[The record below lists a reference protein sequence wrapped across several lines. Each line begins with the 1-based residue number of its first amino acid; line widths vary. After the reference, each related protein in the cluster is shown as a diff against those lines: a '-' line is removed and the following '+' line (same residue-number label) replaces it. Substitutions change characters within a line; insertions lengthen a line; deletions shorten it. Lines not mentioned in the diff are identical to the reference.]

1 MTIFRRITILIVNLV
16 AVTLV
21 ALAAFLGWNHVQ
33 STGSASGQEQ
43 VAPTPIPVTPTPD
56 ALAQGQVDL
65 PDLIQNPSPATNGIT
80 RAVSMDTNIPTRS
93 RVDVTTYTVQQG
105 DSIFSIADQ
114 FSLKPETILWG
125 NYTVL
130 EDNPHLLKTGQE
142 INILPTNGIYYQWQE
157 DDSVATVADEF
168 NVEPEAIVEYP
179 GNRIDLIEMD
189 NPDIEPGSWMIIPG
203 GWRPIKDWGPPAIT
217 RQNPASA
224 AYYGSGHCGSVYEGA
239 LGTGSF
245 VWPTVSRQISGYT
258 YNPPVHPA
266 IDIGGAVGN
275 GIFAADSGV
284 IVYAGW
290 SEYGFGYLIVI
301 DHGNG
306 WQSAYAHLSS
316 VGVSCGQSVTR
327 GTTIGGLGSTGRSS
341 GAHLHFELVYNGS
354 KVNPFNFLQ

>member
-1 MTIFRRITILIVNLV
+1 MKLLKRIGLILMNVL
-16 AVTLV
+16 AV
-21 ALAAFLGWNHVQ
+21 ALVGVAALLGWNRLHPTE
-33 STGSASGQEQ
+33 STFPPAQA
-43 VAPTPIPVTPTPD
+43 APTQIPATPTTENQT
-56 ALAQGQVDL
+56 QGQADL
-65 PDLIQNPSPATNGIT
+65 PDLIQNPAPETSGIT
-80 RAVSMDTNIPTRS
+80 RAASMDTEIPTRS

-130 EDNPHLLKTGQE
+130 EDNPHLLKTSQE
-142 INILPTNGIYYQWQE
+142 LNILPTNGIYYQWQE
-157 DDSVATVADEF
+157 GDSIAAVADEF
-168 NVEPEAIVEYP
+168 NAEPEAILEYP
-179 GNRIDLIEMD
+179 GNRIDLTEMD
-189 NPDIEPGSWMIIPG
+189 NPDIEPGSWLIIPG

-217 RQNPASA
+217 RENPASA
-224 AYYGSGHCGSVYEGA
+224 AYYGGGHCGSVYEGA

-245 VWPTVSRQISGYT
+245 VWPTTSRQISGYT

-266 IDIGGAVGN
+266 IDIGGDVGN
-275 GIFAADSGV
+275 AIFASDSGV
-284 IVYAGW
+284 VVYAGW
-290 SEYGFGYLIVI
+290 SEYGFGYLIVV

-327 GTTIGGLGSTGRSS
+327 GTTIGGLGSTGKST
-341 GAHLHFELVYNGS
+341 GAHLHFELVYNGT

>member
-1 MTIFRRITILIVNLV
+1 MKIFRRITVILVNLV
-16 AVTLV
+16 AVALV
-21 ALAAFLGWNHVQ
+21 ALAAFLGWSHYQ
-33 STGSASGQEQ
+33 STGSAFGQVQ
-43 VAPTPIPVTPTPD
+43 VSPTPIPVTPTTD
-56 ALAQGQVDL
+56 AQAQGQVDL
-65 PDLIQNPSPATNGIT
+65 PDLIQNPSPDTNGIT
-80 RAVSMDTNIPTRS
+80 RAASMDTNIPTRS
-93 RVDVTTYTVQQG
+93 RVDVITYNVQQG

-125 NYTVL
+125 NFDVL
-130 EDNPHLLKTGQE
+130 EDNPHVLKTGQE
-142 INILPTNGIYYQWQE
+142 INILPTNGIYYQWE
-157 DDSVATVADEF
+157 EGDSITAVAEEF
-168 NVEPEAIVEYP
+168 RVEPEAILEYP
-179 GNRIDLIEMD
+179 GNRFDLTEID
-189 NPDIEPGSWMIIPG
+189 NPDIEPGTWLIIPG

-245 VWPTVSRQISGYT
+245 IWPTVSRQISGYT
-258 YNPPVHPA
+258 YNPPIHPA

-275 GIFAADSGV
+275 AIFAADSGV
-284 IVYAGW
+284 VVYAGW
-290 SEYGFGYLIVI
+290 SEYGFGYLVVI

-316 VGVSCGQSVTR
+316 VAVSCGQSVAR

-341 GAHLHFELVYNGS
+341 GPHLHFELVYNGS